1 MSTKK
6 NTAPFKAFVKEINV
20 DPTNPIVQPTK
31 VSEIA
36 LDKATEASKLVPITR
51 DKVNLLKHKP
61 SAKSEKTATLSAEDK
76 RKQKQDRYTAN
87 RAKCIAKLQA
97 KKDAFILRI
106 VEENKLDE
114 SFTKEIAESLW
125 YNKHDAK
132 NRALGGYITKV
143 YDAEKKTWK
152 KVDGAK
158 WSLVAT
164 KAKETLATLRKERTV
179 IETAVDANGKQYT
192 RKYMVKP
199 DFNKTTKK
207 WSLEEAKARF
217 KARDAER
224 KIRFDALPKKEI
236 TVPEKKVKSSP
247 TPKKETKNFRLVVRR
262 KSSEKEDTY
271 YDFATIPFKGT
282 LEAAEVRAKDL
293 FIKYEADTSF
303 ESVVLSDND
312 GVKKVLTRKNQQLSN
327 AA

>member
-1 MSTKK
+1 MRPKRNILPGT
-6 NTAPFKAFVKEINV
+6 
-20 DPTNPIVQPTK
+20 PIVEEPNAIAITPTTPTTK
-31 VSEIA
+31 VVENA
-36 LDKATEASKLVPITR
+36 LNEATEASKLVPITR
-51 DKVNLLKHKP
+51 NKVNLLKHMP
-61 SAKSEKTATLSAEDK
+61 STKAENTAMLSAIER
-76 RKQKQDRYTAN
+76 RKQKQDRYIAN
-87 RAKCIAKLQA
+87 RAKHTAKLQA

-164 KAKETLATLRKERTV
+164 KAKETLAALRKERTV
-179 IETAVDANGKQYT
+179 IETAVDANGKQYI

-236 TVPEKKVKSSP
+236 TIPEKKVKSSP